1 MATQQL
7 VRMKWVFLAV
17 LCILALALLAGIF
30 IALSKDSKSKKQPSA
45 TNYAECLTAPGAKIV
60 EGPPKQCISGG
71 NTYANPE
78 QPVTSLPATPSNEDD
93 LLKAAY
99 FAKNTN
105 CSEAKGS
112 VFIIKKM
119 TVNGWAEANVAC
131 EQGGGHIEVWK
142 KVDQTWVYVTGFQEG
157 PFCAMVIDKQISN
170 VLYPTCIT
178 TEAGPTSTPD
188 ANGNPT
194 IPNQIP

>member
-1 MATQQL
+1 MASQQS
-7 VRMKWVFLAV
+7 VRTKWIALAV
-17 LCILALALLAGIF
+17 LCLLAIGLLAGIF
-30 IALSKDSKSKKQPSA
+30 IVLTKDTKTSKQPTA
-45 TNYAECLTAPGAKIV
+45 TNYAECLTAQSAKIV
-60 EGPPKQCISGG
+60 DGPPKQCISGG
-71 NTYANPE
+71 NTFANPE

-93 LLKAAY
+93 LLKTAY
-99 FAKNTN
+99 FAKNTE

-112 VFIIKKM
+112 TFVIKKM

-131 EQGGGHIEVWK
+131 EPGGGHIEVWK

-157 PFCAMVIDKQISN
+157 PFCAVVIEKQISN
-170 VLYPTCIT
+170 TLYPTCIT
-178 TEAGPTSTPD
+178 TESGPTSTPD